1 MISKEAR
8 LALIRFRFAVTCRAA
23 LPGLL
28 AVSAQEICDT
38 VAEETAPVLRE
49 SDDLTQDVDEMGF
62 KPELET
68 AFDRV
73 REAQEREDETLL
85 NRAERDQL
93 AKDLREYKKRFW
105 LALIPVNPFIA

>member
-1 MISKEAR
+1 MTKQDR
-8 LALIRFRFAVTCRAA
+8 LALIRERFAATCRAA
-23 LPGLL
+23 LPGILS
-28 AVSAQEICDT
+28 VSTQEICDT
-38 VAEETAPVLRE
+38 IAEETAPVLRE
-49 SDDLTQDVDEMGF
+49 TDDCTQDVDEMGF

-85 NRAERDQL
+85 SRTERDQL

-105 LALIPVNPFIA
+105 LAMIPVNHLIA

>member
-1 MISKEAR
+1 MISKQDR
-8 LALIRFRFAVTCRAA
+8 LSLIRARFALTCRAA

-49 SDDLTQDVDEMGF
+49 SDDLTQDIDEVGF
-62 KPELET
+62 KPELEA

-73 REAQEREDETLL
+73 REVIDREDETLL
-85 NRAERDQL
+85 SRTERDQL

-105 LALIPVNPFIA
+105 LALIPANPFAA

>member
-1 MISKEAR
+1 MTKQDR
-8 LALIRFRFAVTCRAA
+8 LSLIRARFAVTCRAA

-28 AVSAQEICDT
+28 AVSAQEIRDT

-49 SDDLTQDVDEMGF
+49 SDDLTQDPEETGF
-62 KPELET
+62 MPELAT

-85 NRAERDQL
+85 SRPERDQL
-93 AKDLREYKKRFW
+93 ARDMREYKKRFW
-105 LALIPVNPFIA
+105 LTVVSVNPLIA